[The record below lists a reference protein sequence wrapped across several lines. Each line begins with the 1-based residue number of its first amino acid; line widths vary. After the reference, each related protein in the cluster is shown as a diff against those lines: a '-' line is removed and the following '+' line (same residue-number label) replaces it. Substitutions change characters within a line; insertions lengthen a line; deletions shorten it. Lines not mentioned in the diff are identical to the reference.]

1 MTTKRRSSM
10 MMTIST
16 VTISMMK
23 NSTVKIQTVRNSTA
37 TQVFPPNRSEPL
49 KGPLDFEAENRS
61 PENHR
66 GP

>member
-10 MMTIST
+10 MMKISTVTIST

-23 NSTVKIQTVRNSTA
+23 NSTVKNSTA
-37 TQVFPPNRSEPL
+37 TQVPPPNRSEPL

-66 GP
+66 DP